1 MPENCAVV
9 SKSAY
14 FTHDRSRMTHI
25 PGNIDNFLKLRYR
38 IISGPAPWMTA
49 QQTADGKIKPLE
61 RAPFAERLERILGTS
76 WREAACRRRVR
87 RYALAVKCDK
97 DNEREYR
104 DLPHDFSELAA
115 VSLICRLA
123 HYSEISTTLLSAA
136 ADLTAR
142 RAAIALREEVT
153 ASCTAE
159 KSSTSFVL

>member
-1 MPENCAVV
+1 MRLFFYPSVKFRNTLLTCVI
-9 SKSAY
+9 K
-14 FTHDRSRMTHI
+14 R
-25 PGNIDNFLKLRYR
+25 FLRLRHR

-49 QQTADGKIKPLE
+49 QQTADGKIKSLE
-61 RAPFAERLERILGTS
+61 RTPFAERLERILGTS
-76 WREAACRRRVR
+76 RREAACRRRVR

-104 DLPHDFSELAA
+104 DLPHDFRELAA

-123 HYSEISTTLLSAA
+123 HYSEISMTLLSAA
-136 ADLTAR
+136 ADLPAR
-142 RAAIALREEVT
+142 RAAIAVREDVT

>member
-1 MPENCAVV
+1 MRLFFYPSVKFRNTLLTCVI
-9 SKSAY
+9 KR
-14 FTHDRSRMTHI
+14 FPR
-25 PGNIDNFLKLRYR
+25 LRYR

-49 QQTADGKIKPLE
+49 QQTADGEIKPLE

-76 WREAACRRRVR
+76 RREAACRRRVR
-87 RYALAVKCDK
+87 RYALAIKCDK

-104 DLPHDFSELAA
+104 DLPHDFRELAA

-123 HYSEISTTLLSAA
+123 HYSEISMTLLSAA
-136 ADLTAR
+136 ADLPAR
-142 RAAIALREEVT
+142 RAAIAVREDVT

>member
-1 MPENCAVV
+1 MRLFFYPSVKFRNTLLTCVI
-9 SKSAY
+9 K
-14 FTHDRSRMTHI
+14 R
-25 PGNIDNFLKLRYR
+25 FLRLRHR

-61 RAPFAERLERILGTS
+61 RTPFAERLERILGTS
-76 WREAACRRRVR
+76 RREAACRRCVR
-87 RYALAVKCDK
+87 RYALAIKCDK

-104 DLPHDFSELAA
+104 DLPHDFRELAA

-136 ADLTAR
+136 ADLQAR
-142 RAAIALREEVT
+142 RAAIAVREDVT

>member
-1 MPENCAVV
+1 MRLFFYPSVKFRNTLLTCVI
-9 SKSAY
+9 K
-14 FTHDRSRMTHI
+14 R
-25 PGNIDNFLKLRYR
+25 FLRLRHR

-61 RAPFAERLERILGTS
+61 RTPFAERLERILGTS
-76 WREAACRRRVR
+76 RREAACRRCVR
-87 RYALAVKCDK
+87 RYALAIKCDK

-104 DLPHDFSELAA
+104 DLPHDFRELAA

-123 HYSEISTTLLSAA
+123 HYSEISMTLLSAA
-136 ADLTAR
+136 ADLPAR
-142 RAAIALREEVT
+142 RAAIAVREDVT

>member
-1 MPENCAVV
+1 MRLFFYPSVKFRNTLLTCVI
-9 SKSAY
+9 K
-14 FTHDRSRMTHI
+14 R
-25 PGNIDNFLKLRYR
+25 FLRLRHR

-61 RAPFAERLERILGTS
+61 RTPFAERLERILGTS
-76 WREAACRRRVR
+76 RREAACRRCVR

-104 DLPHDFSELAA
+104 DLPHDFRELAA

-123 HYSEISTTLLSAA
+123 HYSEISMTLLSAA
-136 ADLTAR
+136 ADLPAR
-142 RAAIALREEVT
+142 RAAIAVREDVT

>member
-1 MPENCAVV
+1 
-9 SKSAY
+9 
-14 FTHDRSRMTHI
+14 
-25 PGNIDNFLKLRYR
+25 
-38 IISGPAPWMTA
+38 MTA
-49 QQTADGKIKPLE
+49 QQTADGEIKPLE

-76 WREAACRRRVR
+76 RREAACRRCVR

-104 DLPHDFSELAA
+104 DLPHDFRELAA

-136 ADLTAR
+136 ADLPAR
-142 RAAIALREEVT
+142 RAAIAVREDVT

>member
-1 MPENCAVV
+1 MRLFFYPSV
-9 SKSAY
+9 KSRN
-14 FTHDRSRMTHI
+14 TLLTCVIKR
-25 PGNIDNFLKLRYR
+25 FLRLRHR

-61 RAPFAERLERILGTS
+61 RTPFAERLERILGTS
-76 WREAACRRRVR
+76 RREAACRRCIR
-87 RYALAVKCDK
+87 RYALAIKCDK

-104 DLPHDFSELAA
+104 DLPHDFRELAA

-123 HYSEISTTLLSAA
+123 HYSEISMTLLSAA
-136 ADLTAR
+136 ADLPAR
-142 RAAIALREEVT
+142 RAAIAVREDVT

>member
-1 MPENCAVV
+1 
-9 SKSAY
+9 
-14 FTHDRSRMTHI
+14 MTR
-25 PGNIDNFLKLRYR
+25 FLRLRHR

-61 RAPFAERLERILGTS
+61 RAPFTERLERILGTS
-76 WREAACRRRVR
+76 RCETTCRRRIR
-87 RYALAVKCDK
+87 RYALAVKCDQ

-104 DLPHDFSELAA
+104 DLPHDFRELAA

-123 HYSEISTTLLSAA
+123 HYSEISTTLLCAA
-136 ADLTAR
+136 ADLAAI
-142 RAAIALREEVT
+142 RAAIAVREDVT

>member
-1 MPENCAVV
+1 MRLFFYPSVKFRNTLLTCVI
-9 SKSAY
+9 K
-14 FTHDRSRMTHI
+14 R
-25 PGNIDNFLKLRYR
+25 FLRLRHR

-61 RAPFAERLERILGTS
+61 RTPFAERLESILGTS
-76 WREAACRRRVR
+76 RREAACRRCVR
-87 RYALAVKCDK
+87 RYALAIKCDK

-104 DLPHDFSELAA
+104 DLPHDFRELAA

-136 ADLTAR
+136 ADLQAR
-142 RAAIALREEVT
+142 RAAIAVREDVT

>member
-1 MPENCAVV
+1 
-9 SKSAY
+9 
-14 FTHDRSRMTHI
+14 MTR
-25 PGNIDNFLKLRYR
+25 FLRLWHR
-38 IISGPAPWMTA
+38 IIAGPAPWMTA
-49 QQTADGKIKPLE
+49 QQTADGEIKPLE

-76 WREAACRRRVR
+76 RRETACRRRVG

-104 DLPHDFSELAA
+104 DLPHDFRELAA
-115 VSLICRLA
+115 VYLICRLA

-136 ADLTAR
+136 ADLAAR
-142 RAAIALREEVT
+142 RAAIAVREDVT

>member
-1 MPENCAVV
+1 MRLFFYPSV
-9 SKSAY
+9 KSRNTLLACVIK
-14 FTHDRSRMTHI
+14 R
-25 PGNIDNFLKLRYR
+25 FLRLRHR

-61 RAPFAERLERILGTS
+61 RTPFAERLERILGTS
-76 WREAACRRRVR
+76 RREAACRRRVR
-87 RYALAVKCDK
+87 RYALAIKCDK

-104 DLPHDFSELAA
+104 DLPHDFRELAA

-123 HYSEISTTLLSAA
+123 HYSEISMTLLSAA
-136 ADLTAR
+136 ADLPAR
-142 RAAIALREEVT
+142 RAAIAVREDVT

>member
-1 MPENCAVV
+1 
-9 SKSAY
+9 
-14 FTHDRSRMTHI
+14 MTR
-25 PGNIDNFLKLRYR
+25 FLRLWHR

-49 QQTADGKIKPLE
+49 QQAADGKIKPLE
-61 RAPFAERLERILGTS
+61 RAPFAERLECILGTS
-76 WREAACRRRVR
+76 RREAACRRRVR

-97 DNEREYR
+97 DNERKYR
-104 DLPHDFSELAA
+104 DLPHDFRELAA

-136 ADLTAR
+136 ADLTAT
-142 RAAIALREEVT
+142 RAAIAVREDVT

>member
-1 MPENCAVV
+1 MP
-9 SKSAY
+9 
-14 FTHDRSRMTHI
+14 R
-25 PGNIDNFLKLRYR
+25 FLRLWHR

-76 WREAACRRRVR
+76 RREAACRRRVG

-97 DNEREYR
+97 DNERKYR
-104 DLPHDFSELAA
+104 DLPHDFRELAA

-123 HYSEISTTLLSAA
+123 HYSGISTTLLSAA
-136 ADLTAR
+136 ADLAAR
-142 RAAIALREEVT
+142 RAAIAVREDVT

>member
-1 MPENCAVV
+1 MRLFFYPSVKFRNTLLTCVI
-9 SKSAY
+9 K
-14 FTHDRSRMTHI
+14 R
-25 PGNIDNFLKLRYR
+25 FLRLRHR

-61 RAPFAERLERILGTS
+61 RTPFAERLERILGTS
-76 WREAACRRRVR
+76 RREAACRRRVR
-87 RYALAVKCDK
+87 RYALAIKCDK
-97 DNEREYR
+97 NNERKYR
-104 DLPHDFSELAA
+104 DLPHDFRELAA

-136 ADLTAR
+136 ADLQAR
-142 RAAIALREEVT
+142 RAAIAVREDVT

>member
-1 MPENCAVV
+1 
-9 SKSAY
+9 
-14 FTHDRSRMTHI
+14 
-25 PGNIDNFLKLRYR
+25 
-38 IISGPAPWMTA
+38 MTA

-61 RAPFAERLERILGTS
+61 RTPFAERLERILGTS
-76 WREAACRRRVR
+76 RRETACRRRVR

-104 DLPHDFSELAA
+104 DLPHDFRELAA

-136 ADLTAR
+136 ADLAAR
-142 RAAIALREEVT
+142 RAAIAVREDVT

>member
-1 MPENCAVV
+1 
-9 SKSAY
+9 
-14 FTHDRSRMTHI
+14 MTR
-25 PGNIDNFLKLRYR
+25 FLRLRYR
-38 IISGPAPWMTA
+38 IIAGPAPWMTA
-49 QQTADGKIKPLE
+49 QQTADGEIKPLE

-76 WREAACRRRVR
+76 RRKAACRRRVR

-104 DLPHDFSELAA
+104 DLPHDFRELAA

-123 HYSEISTTLLSAA
+123 HHSEISTETLFAA
-136 ADLTAR
+136 AR
-142 RAAIALREEVT
+142 RAAIAVREEVT

>member
-1 MPENCAVV
+1 
-9 SKSAY
+9 
-14 FTHDRSRMTHI
+14 
-25 PGNIDNFLKLRYR
+25 
-38 IISGPAPWMTA
+38 MTA

-61 RAPFAERLERILGTS
+61 RTPFAERLERILGTS
-76 WREAACRRRVR
+76 RCETACRRRVR

-97 DNEREYR
+97 DNERKYR
-104 DLPHDFSELAA
+104 DLPHDFRELAA

-136 ADLTAR
+136 ADLAAR
-142 RAAIALREEVT
+142 RAAIAVREDVT

>member
-1 MPENCAVV
+1 MRLFFYPSVKFRNTLLTCVI
-9 SKSAY
+9 K
-14 FTHDRSRMTHI
+14 R
-25 PGNIDNFLKLRYR
+25 FLRLRHR

-49 QQTADGKIKPLE
+49 QQTADGKIKSLE
-61 RAPFAERLERILGTS
+61 RTPFAERLERILGTS
-76 WREAACRRRVR
+76 RREAACRRRVR
-87 RYALAVKCDK
+87 RYALAIKCDK

-104 DLPHDFSELAA
+104 DLPHDFRELAA

-136 ADLTAR
+136 ADLQAR
-142 RAAIALREEVT
+142 RAAIAVREDVT

>member
-1 MPENCAVV
+1 MRLFFYPSVKFRNTLLTCVI
-9 SKSAY
+9 K
-14 FTHDRSRMTHI
+14 R
-25 PGNIDNFLKLRYR
+25 FLRLRHR

-61 RAPFAERLERILGTS
+61 RTPFAERLERILGTS
-76 WREAACRRRVR
+76 RREAACRRCVR
-87 RYALAVKCDK
+87 RYALAIKCDK
-97 DNEREYR
+97 NNERKYR
-104 DLPHDFSELAA
+104 DLPHDFRELAA

-136 ADLTAR
+136 ADLQAR
-142 RAAIALREEVT
+142 RAAIAVREDVT

>member
-1 MPENCAVV
+1 MRLFFYPSVKFRNTLLTCVI
-9 SKSAY
+9 K
-14 FTHDRSRMTHI
+14 R
-25 PGNIDNFLKLRYR
+25 FLRLRHR

-61 RAPFAERLERILGTS
+61 RTPFAERLERILGTS
-76 WREAACRRRVR
+76 RREAACRRRVR
-87 RYALAVKCDK
+87 RYALAIKCDK

-104 DLPHDFSELAA
+104 DLPHDFRELAA

-123 HYSEISTTLLSAA
+123 HYSEISMTLLSAA
-136 ADLTAR
+136 ADLPAR
-142 RAAIALREEVT
+142 RAAIAVREDVT

>member
-1 MPENCAVV
+1 MRLFFYPSVKFRNTLLTCVI
-9 SKSAY
+9 K
-14 FTHDRSRMTHI
+14 R
-25 PGNIDNFLKLRYR
+25 FLRLRHR

-49 QQTADGKIKPLE
+49 QQTADGEIKPLE

-76 WREAACRRRVR
+76 RREAACRRRVR

-104 DLPHDFSELAA
+104 DLPHDFRELAA

-136 ADLTAR
+136 ADLQAR
-142 RAAIALREEVT
+142 RAAIAVREDVT

>member
-1 MPENCAVV
+1 MRLFFYPSVKFRNTLLTCVI
-9 SKSAY
+9 K
-14 FTHDRSRMTHI
+14 R
-25 PGNIDNFLKLRYR
+25 FLRLRHR

-76 WREAACRRRVR
+76 RREAACRRCVR
-87 RYALAVKCDK
+87 RYALAIKCDK
-97 DNEREYR
+97 NNERKYR
-104 DLPHDFSELAA
+104 DLPHDFRELAA

-123 HYSEISTTLLSAA
+123 HYSEISMTLLSAA
-136 ADLTAR
+136 ADLPAR
-142 RAAIALREEVT
+142 RAAIAVREDVT

>member
-1 MPENCAVV
+1 MRLFFYPSVKFRNTLLTCVI
-9 SKSAY
+9 K
-14 FTHDRSRMTHI
+14 R
-25 PGNIDNFLKLRYR
+25 FLRLRHR

-61 RAPFAERLERILGTS
+61 RTPFAERLERILGTS
-76 WREAACRRRVR
+76 RREAACRRCVR
-87 RYALAVKCDK
+87 RYALAIKCDK
-97 DNEREYR
+97 NNERKYR
-104 DLPHDFSELAA
+104 DLPHDFRELAA

-136 ADLTAR
+136 ADLPAR
-142 RAAIALREEVT
+142 RAAIAVREDVT

>member
-1 MPENCAVV
+1 MRLFFYPSVKFRNTLLTCVI
-9 SKSAY
+9 K
-14 FTHDRSRMTHI
+14 R
-25 PGNIDNFLKLRYR
+25 FLRLRHR

-49 QQTADGKIKPLE
+49 QQTADGEIKPLE

-76 WREAACRRRVR
+76 RREAACRRRVR
-87 RYALAVKCDK
+87 RYALAIKCDK

-104 DLPHDFSELAA
+104 DLPHDFRELAA

-123 HYSEISTTLLSAA
+123 HYSEISMTLLSAA
-136 ADLTAR
+136 ADLPAR
-142 RAAIALREEVT
+142 RAAIAVREDVT